1 MENYTKGKKNEENKG
16 KQNKA
21 EKSRKKLGEM
31 KLKVNETKK
40 IFERTN

>member
-31 KLKVNETKK
+31 KLKVNE
-40 IFERTN
+40 IVIRWEA